1 MQGDEVWAFC
11 YCKQKRVTP
20 EISEERY
27 AGDAWTWAAIDA
39 DTKLAPCWT
48 IGRRDPDTAKVFVSD
63 LAGRLADRIQLTS
76 DGLRTCLSAVAMTQ
90 RQRSATAPL
99 FARPARKKLS

>member
-1 MQGDEVWAFC
+1 
-11 YCKQKRVTP
+11 
-20 EISEERY
+20 
-27 AGDAWTWAAIDA
+27 
-39 DTKLAPCWT
+39 
-48 IGRRDPDTAKVFVSD
+48 VFVSD